1 MFHIYETE
9 KKERKDRQSV
19 TSCISNMKQLKSAD
33 LTYHKIILVI
43 NVGFLVTNS

>member
-19 TSCISNMKQLKSAD
+19 TSCKSNMKQLKSAD
-33 LTYHKIILVI
+33 LTYHYTCNKCWVP
-43 NVGFLVTNS
+43 SH